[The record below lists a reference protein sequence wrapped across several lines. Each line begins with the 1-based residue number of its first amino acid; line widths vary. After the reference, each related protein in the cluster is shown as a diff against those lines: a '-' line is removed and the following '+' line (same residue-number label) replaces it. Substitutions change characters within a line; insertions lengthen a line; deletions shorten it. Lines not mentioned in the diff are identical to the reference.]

1 MEYPSI
7 QASIFN
13 ASFLD
18 DQENEFP
25 SSPNPNNTVT
35 ENQNLDSL
43 ESKFQ
48 LSLKTKLGKHHW

>member
-48 LSLKTKLGKHHW
+48 LSLKTKA